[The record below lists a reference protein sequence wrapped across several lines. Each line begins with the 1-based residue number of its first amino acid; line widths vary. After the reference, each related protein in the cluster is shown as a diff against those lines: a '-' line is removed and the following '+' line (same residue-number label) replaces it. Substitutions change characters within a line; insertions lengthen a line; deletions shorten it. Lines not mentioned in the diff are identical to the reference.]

1 MASWKKVLVSGS
13 NIEVNNILATGNIT
27 ASLVPTT
34 NNEDNILV
42 IGTDGAITQMGQGNI
57 SGTNPTFNIN
67 ASHTPLSISLSSSVE
82 FSTGVDLMVFDA
94 ASNHGFGFEVS
105 DSDNTASI
113 DLITP
118 QGLKTT
124 DEPQFANIQLGSSTE
139 TTGFLRHQ
147 GDTNTRIGLSDD
159 EISLEA
165 GGVKMVTLIESEDI
179 PNVVLIN
186 SGGIDV
192 DFRVESNTDTHLLFA
207 DGGNDKVA
215 IGTDTVNAHSLLTV
229 AGTITTTGI
238 TASALPTSTTSTDVI
253 VDGGS
258 GVFEK
263 RNIQPLIDDSV
274 AALTGS
280 ITASIIGTA
289 NEIIVDTN
297 SDGDTQIGI
306 VDNAIIGGGLTVQGD
321 ISASNIHAAGN
332 ITGSNLRVENDIA
345 IGGNLF
351 SFTGLSLIEN
361 ISANFTGSNLFGSGS
376 HPGAND
382 LAGGGTAHQ
391 FTGSVGITGSALTIT
406 DGNLSLGGNNNGNIS
421 TTNGSVTANSGTGS
435 FGYVHAL
442 EISASGHLYAE
453 IPTTQSLTQVVVY
466 KPETGQLFRTA
477 SNTIGVTEYPDL
489 NNIPDLIVS
498 GAIALVESA
507 QGEYDLT
514 IDSVVVS
521 DGVSAGLLTGD
532 SPTFSNLGLTNNL
545 VLFGNISAS
554 KNISASGHL
563 IASLSL
569 DNSPSF
575 KTVVYNTTTG
585 KFFHTGSY
593 GGSGGGLTSYTAL
606 DNIPEN
612 ILSSSAFSSNN
623 QGGVTASINGVSS
636 SFDVGLTV
644 LDNPTFATVTTTG
657 AASVGGALTVAGN
670 LTVNGT
676 TTTINVDNLSI
687 EDRFIL
693 LASGAQVDTSAG
705 IVVSR
710 AANGNGTAL
719 FWDQN
724 TDMWSIDLS
733 GADPDASTY
742 GSATG
747 DLKLVTVFQDTS
759 LPSQPGISSE
769 VYGNSEDNNR
779 GQLFVDT
786 ENSDLYVYL

>member
-67 ASHTPLSISLSSSVE
+67 ASNTPISISLSSSVE

-118 QGLKTT
+118 QGLKTS
-124 DEPQFANIQLGSSTE
+124 DEPQFRNMQLGSAAD
-139 TTGFLRHQ
+139 TTGFLSHQ

-165 GGVKMVTLIESEDI
+165 GGVKMVTLIESEDF

-192 DFRVESNTDTHLLFA
+192 DFIVESNTDTHLLFA

-229 AGTITTTGI
+229 AGTIHTTGI
-238 TASALPTSTTSTDVI
+238 TASLLPINTTSAHVI
-253 VDGGS
+253 VS
-258 GVFEK
+258 GANGLEK
-263 RNIQPLIDDSV
+263 RDIQPLIDDSV

-289 NEIIVDTN
+289 NEIIVDTTVN
-297 SDGDTQIGI
+297 GDTQIGI
-306 VDNAIIGGGLTVQGD
+306 VDNAIIGGGLTVKGD

-361 ISANFTGSNLFGSGS
+361 VAAIFTGSNIFGQGGIPS
-376 HPGAND
+376 AND
-382 LAGGGTAHQ
+382 TAGGGTAHQ

-406 DGNLSLGGNNNGNIS
+406 DGNLSLGGSNNGNIS

-498 GAIALVESA
+498 GAIALVEST

-514 IDSVVVS
+514 VDSVTVS

-532 SPTFSNLGLTNNL
+532 SPTFNNLGLTNSL

-606 DNIPEN
+606 DNIPVN
-612 ILSSSAFSSNN
+612 IVSSSAFSSNN
-623 QGGVTASINGVSS
+623 QGGVTASINGVTS
-636 SFDVGLTV
+636 SFDVGLLPT
-644 LDNPTFATVTTTG
+644 DNPTFATVTTTG
-657 AASVGGALTVAGN
+657 NASVGGALTVTGN

-693 LASGAQVDTSAG
+693 LASGAAVDTSAG

-719 FWDQN
+719 FWDSN

-742 GSATG
+742 GTATG

-759 LPSQPGISSE
+759 LPSQPGIAAE

-786 ENSDLYVYL
+786 TNSDLYVYL